1 MILLVKNVNKLV
13 NIPED
18 SNSKMVN
25 RRREKDYIR
34 KVIRISQSYI
44 VICDFLDFYAGYK
57 GKNKF
62 EFYNDLFNYSLKKY
76 PVMLALNL
84 KDLLHQ
90 STELQDHSF

>member
-1 MILLVKNVNKLV
+1 MILLVKDVNKLV
-13 NIPED
+13 NKPKE
-18 SNSKMVN
+18 SNFGMVI
-25 RRREKDYIR
+25 RRRDRGYSR
-34 KVIRISQSYI
+34 KVIRISKKYI

-84 KDLLHQ
+84 KSLLHQ